1 MRSLLIRTLLA
12 ALVTIAA
19 ILASPHRVEAIPA
32 SRVFLNGRPS
42 PVFFNDGDSFRVL
55 GGPLQGTKARLA
67 GFNTLESHGPVHR
80 WGTWTKKELY
90 WNAKLA
96 TLNARRGVWHC
107 VSKDMKRD
115 TYGRI
120 LWWCKDLAVDQV
132 RRGYA
137 HAMSVNHNP
146 GKKAIVAAMRDAIK
160 HKRGMW
166 AHGVPAYVLT
176 SLHSASE
183 GGGRDGRTYNRLVS
197 TLDGHSAKWEHKDTY
212 GKCDEICSKEREV
225 KPATIDAALKLLL
238 ADAELKAGLDKLKAH
253 QPRQIVADYARLG
266 YFVGVKDS
274 ALETKLKAKLGQLKT
289 EGKLGSGQPKMGS
302 CGVHV
307 DFRQRYGRGR
317 AACLK

>member
-1 MRSLLIRTLLA
+1 MRSLFVRSLLA
-12 ALVTIAA
+12 ATVAA
-19 ILASPHRVEAIPA
+19 IATFTSFDAEAIPA
-32 SRVFLNGRPS
+32 SRVFLNGRPT

-55 GGPLQGTKARLA
+55 AGPLQGTKARLA
-67 GFNTLESHGPVHR
+67 GYNTLESYGPVHR

-137 HAMSVNHNP
+137 HAMSVNYKE
-146 GKKAIVAAMRDAIK
+146 GKKAVVAAMRDAIK

-166 AHGVPAYVLT
+166 SHGVPAYVLT
-176 SLHSASE
+176 SLHSVAE

-212 GKCDEICSKEREV
+212 SKCDEVCSKEREV

-238 ADAELKAGLDKLKAH
+238 ADAELKAALAKLKPH

-266 YFVGVKDS
+266 YFVGVKDA
-274 ALETKLKAKLGQLKT
+274 ALEKTLKEKLAQLQKD
-289 EGKLGSGQPKMGS
+289 GKLGSGPFKVGS
-302 CGVHV
+302 CVVYV
-307 DFRQRYGRGR
+307 DFRERFGRGR